1 MQPLIG
7 YFMLGT
13 WIGMAWMAVRL
24 VREVGVS
31 VHDRVRGHGSR

>member
-13 WIGMAWMAVRL
+13 WIGMTWMAVRL
-24 VREVGVS
+24 VREVAAS
-31 VHDRVRGHGSR
+31 VHDRARAHGSR